1 MEPIDLNLGKN
12 VLEHWSVSDALRE
25 IISNALDEHTKHN
38 IKKIPI
44 IKQNKRND
52 YFEIMDYGTGIK
64 LKDFIQNANMA
75 KVNDERI
82 IGTFG
87 FGLKDAL
94 GVLCKKEID
103 FEILTNEY
111 IFTPKYIKKQRGETL
126 HIFVEE
132 NKRRMSD
139 EFGTRFVF
147 KNLRTIDMNK
157 AKQLFLQL
165 NSDMPN
171 ILYEDKTHNKIF
183 KFEGK
188 KQSIYV
194 NGVKIINNSGY
205 HFSYDLNKN
214 KSFLTSFN
222 RDRQNINI
230 NIFKKPIQTILE
242 NLELFDVNNKILNK
256 EVFDN
261 IKKILT
267 SLKLK
272 EFSYVDIL
280 RNLIEQ
286 LNSIDKYIFVDK
298 SDKIHSSIIK
308 EKIEKSKRTV
318 FVLNDEIKKKF
329 KKNGKRIK
337 NIKELYYNEVFYKV
351 RELSNDSKNIF
362 TLMACESKITRDQ
375 TMIREKIGKLIEEIK
390 KKLNIE
396 LDDKIEEKLLN
407 ITIDEN
413 LDSYNEDNND
423 ESYSDDSDDNE
434 EDNNDSDEEDN
445 DENNNENNIESED
458 EEDEEDYKINK
469 LYNPK
474 EGYDFTDDELKISVK
489 LSKNDNKLKTII
501 IYKYIL
507 PNLND
512 SDQLVLFQK
521 LIETATGTSW
531 FNWF

>member
-1 MEPIDLNLGKN
+1 MESIDLNLGKN
-12 VLEHWSVSDALRE
+12 VLDHWSVSDALRE
-25 IISNALDEHTKHN
+25 IISNAFDEHTKHN

-52 YFEIMDYGTGIK
+52 YYEIMDYGMGIK
-64 LKDFIQNANMA
+64 LKDFIQNANMT

-94 GVLCKKEID
+94 GVLCKKEIE

-126 HIFVEE
+126 HIIVEE

-147 KNLRTIDMNK
+147 KNLRTLDMNK
-157 AKQLFLQL
+157 ARQLFLQL
-165 NSDMPN
+165 NSDIPKV
-171 ILYEDKTHNKIF
+171 LYEDKTHNKIF

-205 HFSYDLNKN
+205 HYSYDLNKN
-214 KSFLTSFN
+214 KSFVTSFN

-242 NLELFDVNNKILNK
+242 NVELFDMNNNVINK
-256 EVFDN
+256 DFFDL
-261 IKKILT
+261 IKKILST
-267 SLKLK
+267 LKLK

-280 RNLIEQ
+280 RNLIKQ
-286 LNSIDKYIFVDK
+286 MNSIDKYIFVDK
-298 SDKIHSSIIK
+298 SDKIRSSIIK
-308 EKIEKSKRTV
+308 KKIDESKRTV

-329 KKNGKRIK
+329 KKNGKQIK
-337 NIKELYYNEVFYKV
+337 NIKELYNKEVFYKV
-351 RELSNDSKNIF
+351 RELCDDSKNIF
-362 TLMACESKITRDQ
+362 TLMACESKIIIDQ
-375 TMIREKIGKLIEEIK
+375 KKIQEKIGKLIEEIK

-396 LDDKIEEKLLN
+396 LDSSIEEKLLN

-423 ESYSDDSDDNE
+423 DNDNNDESDSDDDGE
-434 EDNNDSDEEDN
+434 EDTNNSDEEDN
-445 DENNNENNIESED
+445 DENNIESED
-458 EEDEEDYKINK
+458 EEDDKINK